1 MYLELHWKLAV
12 ALVVA
17 LLLWPYRPL
26 FVRKMATGLSRF
38 DEPLRGGHVQRG
50 EYAAAS

>member
-17 LLLWPYRPL
+17 LLLWSYRPL
-26 FVRKMATGLSRF
+26 FVRKMATGVARF
-38 DEPLRGGHVQRG
+38 DEPLRGGHARQSG
-50 EYAAAS
+50 YAASS